1 MNSNS
6 KRNSSESGGAPSVL
20 AAAAVGS
27 GDAVVAEKLSRLA
40 AVLDELAAVDVSLVS
55 DDVLVEATVE
65 AERLALRTAGAVT
78 DRLIVEASDRDL
90 PHGLGFRDIRNFM
103 GQRLHIGDPAARYR
117 VIAATG
123 SFTTICGDRLPP
135 SCPTLAGYVVEGR
148 VAGAHVRAVLEVLEA
163 IPGEVSAE
171 TKAAA
176 EAQMAGYAVQFTPAE
191 ITNLGSRLLAH
202 LDPDGTLTNPKDRK
216 RRRRLWVN
224 RQNAQ
229 LMSRLTADLDP
240 IARARLDA
248 VLDSWA
254 KPGMNNPDDPDS
266 PVGPITTAN
275 AEQVAAALRDQRSP
289 AQRNH
294 DAFSALLGQV
304 LESGML
310 GNTHRGLPIQVI
322 VTTSLHELEAQA
334 GIAQTTSGTLLP
346 IGDVIEMA
354 ASAGAS
360 QYLAVFGEH
369 TSIPLY
375 LGRSKRIA
383 TLGQRLASF
392 ASAGGKMCSAPGC
405 NQPASRVQMHHA
417 AKDWADGGL
426 TDIDQLVPACDVHNR
441 RVGPKPGQ
449 FTTRMITE
457 GPDTGRVAWRLNAK
471 PGMPANPE
479 RINRVADVKADF
491 HDYLTAEHTSTEA
504 AAAARAAGDAIADIA
519 AAENVPDA
527 AGTGFVAE
535 AAGAEFASDTADTEI
550 GARPPGTADAEIVA
564 DAVGAWMAS
573 PPSIQEPPPA
583 SRQTTR
589 HTVTGVELA
598 LADAMPTGDTLRLSS
613 RVDIQW
619 NLADPPDPEPP
630 TGPDAPTGPAPP
642 GLDRLGG
649 PNRLSGVD
657 PPGDVD
663 PPLADAA

>member
-6 KRNSSESGGAPSVL
+6 NGVGAGGAPSAL
-20 AAAAVGS
+20 ATAAVGS
-27 GDAVVAEKLSRLA
+27 ADAVVAEKLSRLA

-55 DDVLVEATVE
+55 DAALVEATVE

-90 PHGLGFRDIRNFM
+90 PRALGFRDVRNFM
-103 GQRLHIGDPAARYR
+103 GHGLHIGDPAARHR

-163 IPGEVSAE
+163 IPSEVSAE

-202 LDPDGTLTNPKDRK
+202 LDPDGTLTTAKDRK

-240 IARARLDA
+240 IARARLDT

-254 KPGMNNPDDPDS
+254 KPGMNNPDDPES

-275 AEQVAAALRDQRSP
+275 AEQVAAAALRDERSP

-294 DAFSALLGQV
+294 DAFSALLQQV

-346 IGDVIEMA
+346 IQDVIEMA

-369 TSIPLY
+369 TSVPLY

-383 TLGQRLASF
+383 SLGQRLASF
-392 ASAGGKMCSAPGC
+392 ASPGGKMCSAPGC

-441 RVGPKPGQ
+441 RVGSKPGQ

-457 GPDTGRVAWRLNAK
+457 GPDTGRVSWRLNAK
-471 PGMPANPE
+471 PGMPENPE
-479 RINRVADVKADF
+479 RINRIADVKADF
-491 HDYLTAEHTSTEA
+491 HDYLTAEHSSNQA
-504 AAAARAAGDAIADIA
+504 ATAARAT
-519 AAENVPDA
+519 
-527 AGTGFVAE
+527 GTGTDATV
-535 AAGAEFASDTADTEI
+535 TEI
-550 GARPPGTADAEIVA
+550 GARGPGTADAEIVA
-564 DAVGAWMAS
+564 DAVGAWMES
-573 PPSIQEPPPA
+573 PPSMPGAPSVNE
-583 SRQTTR
+583 QTL
-589 HTVTGVELA
+589 TGIERA
-598 LADAMPTGDTLRLSS
+598 LVGRMPVGDTPPLSR
-613 RVDIQW
+613 RVDIRW
-619 NLADPPDPEPP
+619 NLPRPLELDPEPP
-630 TGPDAPTGPAPP
+630 TDPEAPTGPAPP
-642 GLDRLGG
+642 DG
-649 PNRLSGVD
+649 PNRF
-657 PPGDVD
+657 GDVD
-663 PPLADAA
+663 PPGGVDPPLSDAA

>member
-6 KRNSSESGGAPSVL
+6 KPSDSGSGGAPSALGSSAL
-20 AAAAVGS
+20 ATAAVGS
-27 GDAVVAEKLSRLA
+27 ADAVVAEKLSRLA
-40 AVLDELAAVDVSLVS
+40 AVLDELATVDVSLVS

-346 IGDVIEMA
+346 IQDVIEMA

-369 TSIPLY
+369 TSVPLY

-392 ASAGGKMCSAPGC
+392 ASPGGKMCSAPGC

-441 RVGPKPGQ
+441 RVGKKPGQ
-449 FTTRMITE
+449 FTTRMITD

-471 PGMPANPE
+471 PGMPENPE
-479 RINRVADVKADF
+479 RINRIADVKADF
-491 HDYLTAEHTSTEA
+491 HDYLTAEHTSNEA
-504 AAAARAAGDAIADIA
+504 AAAARAAG
-519 AAENVPDA
+519 
-527 AGTGFVAE
+527 TGATV
-535 AAGAEFASDTADTEI
+535 TEI
-550 GARPPGTADAEIVA
+550 GARASGTADAEIVA
-564 DAVGAWMAS
+564 DTVGAWMMS
-573 PPSIQEPPPA
+573 PPSVPDPPSGQA
-583 SRQTTR
+583 AGQAL
-589 HTVTGVELA
+589 TGVELA
-598 LADAMPTGDTLRLSS
+598 LVGAIPLSDTVRLSS

-619 NLADPPDPEPP
+619 NLADPPDPDPP
-630 TGPDAPTGPAPP
+630 TDPDAPTGPAPP
-642 GLDRLGG
+642 ASPWWL
-649 PNRLSGVD
+649 
-657 PPGDVD
+657 GDVD
-663 PPLADAA
+663 PPGGVDPPLSDAA

>member
-1 MNSNS
+1 M
-6 KRNSSESGGAPSVL
+6 AT
-20 AAAAVGS
+20 AAVGS
-27 GDAVVAEKLSRLA
+27 ADAVVAEKLSRLA
-40 AVLDELAAVDVSLVS
+40 GVLDELAAVDVSLVS
-55 DDVLVEATVE
+55 DAALVEATAE

-90 PHGLGFRDIRNFM
+90 PRALGFRDIRNFM
-103 GQRLHIGDPAARYR
+103 GHGLHIGDPAARHR

-176 EAQMAGYAVQFTPAE
+176 EAQMASYAVQFTPAE

-202 LDPDGTLTNPKDRK
+202 LDPDGTLTTAKDRK

-240 IARARLDA
+240 TARARLDT
-248 VLDSWA
+248 VLDAWA
-254 KPGMNNPDDPDS
+254 KPGMNNPDDPES

-275 AEQVAAALRDQRSP
+275 ADQVAAAALRDERSP

-322 VTTSLHELEAQA
+322 VTTSLQELEEQA

-346 IGDVIEMA
+346 IHDVIEMA
-354 ASAGAS
+354 AASGAS
-360 QYLAVFGEH
+360 QYLAVFGDH

-383 TLGQRLASF
+383 SLGQRLASF
-392 ASAGGKMCSAPGC
+392 ASPGGKMCSAPGC

-449 FTTRMITE
+449 FTTRMITD
-457 GPDTGRVAWRLNAK
+457 GPYAGRVAWRLNAK
-471 PGMPANPE
+471 PGMPENPE
-479 RINRVADVKADF
+479 RINRIADVKADF
-491 HDYLTAEHTSTEA
+491 RDYLAAEHASNQA
-504 AAAARAAGDAIADIA
+504 AAAARATGSGTDAK
-519 AAENVPDA
+519 V
-527 AGTGFVAE
+527 
-535 AAGAEFASDTADTEI
+535 TEI
-550 GARPPGTADAEIVA
+550 GARASSRVGAENVTDTASGRMVVA
-564 DAVGAWMAS
+564 DAVGAWMVS
-573 PPSIQEPPPA
+573 PSSVPDPPS
-583 SRQTTR
+583 RQVACQTL
-589 HTVTGVELA
+589 TGVELA
-598 LADAMPTGDTLRLSS
+598 LADGMPSADTRPLGR
-613 RVDIQW
+613 RVDIRW
-619 NLADPPDPEPP
+619 NLPRPLELDPEPP
-630 TGPDAPTGPAPP
+630 TDPEAPTGPAPP
-642 GLDRLGG
+642 DG
-649 PNRLSGVD
+649 PNRLGGVD
-657 PPGDVD
+657 PPDSLG

>member
-6 KRNSSESGGAPSVL
+6 KRSNSGTSGAPSALVS
-20 AAAAVGS
+20 AAVGS
-27 GDAVVAEKLSRLA
+27 ADAVVAEKLSRLA
-40 AVLDELAAVDVSLVS
+40 AVLDELATVDVSLVS

-65 AERLALRTAGAVT
+65 AERLALRTSGAVT

-163 IPGEVSAE
+163 IPADISAE

-176 EAQMAGYAVQFTPAE
+176 EAQIAGYAVQFTPAE

-240 IARARLDA
+240 IARARLDT
-248 VLDSWA
+248 VLDAWA

-275 AEQVAAALRDQRSP
+275 AEQVAAAALRDQRSP

-310 GNTHRGLPIQVI
+310 GHTHRGLPIQVI

-346 IGDVIEMA
+346 IQDVIEMA
-354 ASAGAS
+354 ATSGAS
-360 QYLAVFGEH
+360 QYVAVFGDH
-369 TSIPLY
+369 TSVPLY

-383 TLGQRLASF
+383 SLGQRFASF
-392 ASAGGKMCSAPGC
+392 ASCRFRGSVSLRGSPTCRFSPSCQCLIPTNLSESSARSLSRKEIDAQSLARLPLMDRSAGCTERTR
-405 NQPASRVQMHHA
+405 SR
-417 AKDWADGGL
+417 GL
-426 TDIDQLVPACDVHNR
+426 WSCPRCILR
-441 RVGPKPGQ
+441 RCGVS
-449 FTTRMITE
+449 
-457 GPDTGRVAWRLNAK
+457 TGHGLA
-471 PGMPANPE
+471 
-479 RINRVADVKADF
+479 
-491 HDYLTAEHTSTEA
+491 
-504 AAAARAAGDAIADIA
+504 ADIRGGRCDRLA
-519 AAENVPDA
+519 PTAWSLGTHR
-527 AGTGFVAE
+527 AGT
-535 AAGAEFASDTADTEI
+535 
-550 GARPPGTADAEIVA
+550 R
-564 DAVGAWMAS
+564 
-573 PPSIQEPPPA
+573 
-583 SRQTTR
+583 RR
-589 HTVTGVELA
+589 
-598 LADAMPTGDTLRLSS
+598 
-613 RVDIQW
+613 
-619 NLADPPDPEPP
+619 
-630 TGPDAPTGPAPP
+630 
-642 GLDRLGG
+642 
-649 PNRLSGVD
+649 
-657 PPGDVD
+657 
-663 PPLADAA
+663 

>member
-1 MNSNS
+1 M
-6 KRNSSESGGAPSVL
+6 
-20 AAAAVGS
+20 
-27 GDAVVAEKLSRLA
+27 VAEKLSRLA
-40 AVLDELAAVDVSLVS
+40 AVLDELATVDVSLVS

-123 SFTTICGDRLPP
+123 TFTTICGDRLPP
-135 SCPTLAGYVVEGR
+135 ACPTLAGYVVEGR

-240 IARARLDA
+240 IARARLDT

-346 IGDVIEMA
+346 IQDVIEMA

-360 QYLAVFGEH
+360 QYLAVFGDH

-383 TLGQRLASF
+383 SLGQRLASF
-392 ASAGGKMCSAPGC
+392 ASPGGKMCSAPGC

-426 TDIDQLVPACDVHNR
+426 TDIDQSVPACDVHNR

-471 PGMPANPE
+471 PGMPENPE
-479 RINRVADVKADF
+479 RINRIADVKADF
-491 HDYLTAEHTSTEA
+491 HDYLTAEHTNNEA
-504 AAAARAAGDAIADIA
+504 AAAARAAG
-519 AAENVPDA
+519 V
-527 AGTGFVAE
+527 
-535 AAGAEFASDTADTEI
+535 GATVTEIGARASDTADTEV
-550 GARPPGTADAEIVA
+550 GARASGSADAEMVVA
-564 DAVGAWMAS
+564 DAVGAWMMS
-573 PPSIQEPPPA
+573 PPSTPGAPSVNEP
-583 SRQTTR
+583 TL
-589 HTVTGVELA
+589 TGVELA
-598 LADAMPTGDTLRLSS
+598 LVGALPLSDTVRLSG

-619 NLADPPDPEPP
+619 NLTDPPDPEPP
-630 TGPDAPTGPAPP
+630 TDPDAPTGPAPP
-642 GLDRLGG
+642 ASPWWLG
-649 PNRLSGVD
+649 GVD

-663 PPLADAA
+663 PPLSDAA

>member
-6 KRNSSESGGAPSVL
+6 DSGNGRAPSAL
-20 AAAAVGS
+20 ATAAVGS
-27 GDAVVAEKLSRLA
+27 ADAVVAEKLSRLA
-40 AVLDELAAVDVSLVS
+40 AVLDELATVDVSLVS

-346 IGDVIEMA
+346 IQDVIEMA

-369 TSIPLY
+369 TSVPLY

-392 ASAGGKMCSAPGC
+392 ASPGGKMCSAPGC

-449 FTTRMITE
+449 FTTRMITD

-491 HDYLTAEHTSTEA
+491 HDYLAAEHISNEA
-504 AAAARAAGDAIADIA
+504 AATARAG
-519 AAENVPDA
+519 
-527 AGTGFVAE
+527 GTGT
-535 AAGAEFASDTADTEI
+535 GATVTEI
-550 GARPPGTADAEIVA
+550 GARAPGSTDAEIVA
-564 DAVGAWMAS
+564 DAVGAWMVS
-573 PPSIQEPPPA
+573 PSTPSAPRANE
-583 SRQTTR
+583 STL
-589 HTVTGVELA
+589 TGVELA
-598 LADAMPTGDTLRLSS
+598 LAGSMRLTGAPPLSA

-619 NLADPPDPEPP
+619 NLADPPEPEPP
-630 TGPDAPTGPAPP
+630 TDPDAPTGPAPP
-642 GLDRLGG
+642 ASPWWLGD
-649 PNRLSGVD
+649 VD
-657 PPGDVD
+657 PPGGVD

>member
-6 KRNSSESGGAPSVL
+6 KPSDGGTGGAPSALGSSAL
-20 AAAAVGS
+20 ASAALASAAVGS
-27 GDAVVAEKLSRLA
+27 ADAVVAEKLSRLA
-40 AVLDELAAVDVSLVS
+40 AVLDELATVDVSLVS

-123 SFTTICGDRLPP
+123 TFTTICGDRLPP
-135 SCPTLAGYVVEGR
+135 ACPTLAGYVVEGR

-240 IARARLDA
+240 IARARLDT

-346 IGDVIEMA
+346 IQDVIEMA

-360 QYLAVFGEH
+360 QYLAVFGDH

-383 TLGQRLASF
+383 SLGQRLASF
-392 ASAGGKMCSAPGC
+392 ASPGGKMCSAPGC

-471 PGMPANPE
+471 PGMPENPE
-479 RINRVADVKADF
+479 RINRIADVKADF
-491 HDYLTAEHTSTEA
+491 HDYLTAEHISNEA
-504 AAAARAAGDAIADIA
+504 AAAARAAG
-519 AAENVPDA
+519 V
-527 AGTGFVAE
+527 
-535 AAGAEFASDTADTEI
+535 GATVTEIGARASDTADTEV
-550 GARPPGTADAEIVA
+550 GARASGSADAEMVVA
-564 DAVGAWMAS
+564 DAVGAWMMS
-573 PPSIQEPPPA
+573 PPSTPGAPSVNEP
-583 SRQTTR
+583 TL
-589 HTVTGVELA
+589 TGVELA
-598 LADAMPTGDTLRLSS
+598 LVGALPLSDTVRLSG

-619 NLADPPDPEPP
+619 NLTDPPDPEPP
-630 TGPDAPTGPAPP
+630 TDPDAPTGPAPP
-642 GLDRLGG
+642 ASPWWLG
-649 PNRLSGVD
+649 GVD

-663 PPLADAA
+663 PPLSDAA

>member
-1 MNSNS
+1 MNSN
-6 KRNSSESGGAPSVL
+6 RNNSENGRAPSALGSSVL
-20 AAAAVGS
+20 VSAAVGS
-27 GDAVVAEKLSRLA
+27 ADAVVAEKLSRLA
-40 AVLDELAAVDVSLVS
+40 SVLDELAAVDVSLVS
-55 DDVLVEATVE
+55 DAALVEATVE

-90 PHGLGFRDIRNFM
+90 PRALGFRDVRNFM
-103 GQRLHIGDPAARYR
+103 GHGLHIGDPAARHR

-202 LDPDGTLTNPKDRK
+202 LDPDGTLTTSKDRK

-240 IARARLDA
+240 IARARLDT
-248 VLDSWA
+248 VLDAWA
-254 KPGMNNPDDPDS
+254 KPGMNNPDDPES
-266 PVGPITTAN
+266 PVGPITMAN
-275 AEQVAAALRDQRSP
+275 AEQVAAAALRDERSP

-294 DAFSALLGQV
+294 DAFSALLQQV

-322 VTTSLHELEAQA
+322 VTTSLHELEEQA

-346 IGDVIEMA
+346 IQDVINMA
-354 ASAGAS
+354 ASTGAS
-360 QYLAVFGEH
+360 QYLAVFSEH

-383 TLGQRLASF
+383 SLGQRLASF
-392 ASAGGKMCSAPGC
+392 ASPGGKMCSAPGC

-471 PGMPANPE
+471 PGMPENPE
-479 RINRVADVKADF
+479 RINRIADVKADF
-491 HDYLTAEHTSTEA
+491 HDYLTAEHASNQT
-504 AAAARAAGDAIADIA
+504 AAAARTTGTGTGTDATVIEIGARAFGRAG
-519 AAENVPDA
+519 AENVPD
-527 AGTGFVAE
+527 T
-535 AAGAEFASDTADTEI
+535 AS
-550 GARPPGTADAEIVA
+550 GQMVVA
-564 DAVGAWMAS
+564 DAVGAWMVS
-573 PPSIQEPPPA
+573 PSSVPDPPSRQVA
-583 SRQTTR
+583 RQTL
-589 HTVTGVELA
+589 TGVELA
-598 LADAMPTGDTLRLSS
+598 LADGMPSADTRPLSR
-613 RVDIQW
+613 RVDIRW
-619 NLADPPDPEPP
+619 NLTRPLELDPEPP
-630 TGPDAPTGPAPP
+630 TDPEAPTGPAPP
-642 GLDRLGG
+642 DGPDRLGG
-649 PNRLSGVD
+649 VD
-657 PPGDVD
+657 PPDSLG

>member
-1 MNSNS
+1 MNDNSN
-6 KRNSSESGGAPSVL
+6 RGTGGNGRAPSASGSSAL
-20 AAAAVGS
+20 ATAVVGS
-27 GDAVVAEKLSRLA
+27 ADAVVAEKLSRLA

-65 AERLALRTAGAVT
+65 AERLAVRTAGAVT

-135 SCPTLAGYVVEGR
+135 TCPTLAGYVADGR
-148 VAGAHVRAVLEVLEA
+148 VAGAHARAVLEVLNA
-163 IPGEVSAE
+163 IPGDIAAE
-171 TKAAA
+171 TRAAA
-176 EAQMAGYAVQFTPAE
+176 EAQMAGYAIEFTPAE
-191 ITNLGSRLLAH
+191 IANLGGRLLAH
-202 LDPDGTLTNPKDRK
+202 LDPDGTLTTPKDRK
-216 RRRRLWVN
+216 RRRRLWLN
-224 RQNAQ
+224 RQDAQ

-240 IARARLDA
+240 ITRARLDT

-254 KPGMNNPDDPDS
+254 KPGMNNPDDPES

-275 AEQVAAALRDQRSP
+275 AEQVAAAALRDQRSP

-294 DAFSALLGQV
+294 DAFSALLKQV

-322 VTTSLHELEAQA
+322 VTTSLRELEAQA
-334 GIAQTTSGTLLP
+334 GIAQTASGTLLP
-346 IGDVIEMA
+346 ISDVIEMA

-360 QYLAVFGEH
+360 PYLAVFGEH

-383 TLGQRLASF
+383 SLGQRLASF
-392 ASAGGKMCSAPGC
+392 ASPGGKMCSAPGC

-449 FTTRMITE
+449 FTTRMITD

-479 RINRVADVKADF
+479 RINRIADVTADF
-491 HDYLTAEHTSTEA
+491 HDYLAAEHVSNEAA
-504 AAAARAAGDAIADIA
+504 AAAARAS
-519 AAENVPDA
+519 
-527 AGTGFVAE
+527 GTGATV
-535 AAGAEFASDTADTEI
+535 TEI
-550 GARPPGTADAEIVA
+550 GARRWGTANTEVGARASGSADAEMVVA
-564 DAVGAWMAS
+564 DAVGAWMMS
-573 PPSIQEPPPA
+573 PPPVPNPP
-583 SRQTTR
+583 SGR
-589 HTVTGVELA
+589 VELA
-598 LADAMPTGDTLRLSS
+598 LVGAMPLSGGLPLS
-613 RVDIQW
+613 ARVDIRW
-619 NLADPPDPEPP
+619 RLADPPDPEPP
-630 TGPDAPTGPAPP
+630 SDPDAPTGPAPP
-642 GLDRLGG
+642 GG
-649 PNRLSGVD
+649 PNLLSGID
-657 PPGDVD
+657 PPGGVD

>member
-1 MNSNS
+1 MNS
-6 KRNSSESGGAPSVL
+6 KDLGSGGAPSAL

-27 GDAVVAEKLSRLA
+27 ADAVVAEKLSRLA

-55 DDVLVEATVE
+55 DAALVEATVE

-90 PHGLGFRDIRNFM
+90 PRALGFRDVRNFM
-103 GQRLHIGDPAARYR
+103 GHGLHIGDPAARHR
-117 VIAATG
+117 VIATTG

-135 SCPTLAGYVVEGR
+135 ACPTLAGYVAEGR

-163 IPGEVSAE
+163 IPSEVSAE

-202 LDPDGTLTNPKDRK
+202 LDPDGTLTTAKDRK

-240 IARARLDA
+240 IARARLDT
-248 VLDSWA
+248 VLDAWA

-275 AEQVAAALRDQRSP
+275 AEQVAAAALRDERSP

-294 DAFSALLGQV
+294 DAFSALLQQV

-322 VTTSLHELEAQA
+322 VTTSLQELEEQA

-346 IGDVIEMA
+346 ISDVINMA
-354 ASAGAS
+354 ASTGAS
-360 QYLAVFGEH
+360 QYLAVFGDH

-383 TLGQRLASF
+383 SLGQRLASF
-392 ASAGGKMCSAPGC
+392 ASPGGKMCSAPGC

-457 GPDTGRVAWRLNAK
+457 GPDAGRVAWRLNAK
-471 PGMPANPE
+471 PGMPENPE
-479 RINRVADVKADF
+479 RINRIADVTADF
-491 HDYLTAEHTSTEA
+491 RDYLAAEHASNQA
-504 AAAARAAGDAIADIA
+504 AAAARATGSGTDAT
-519 AAENVPDA
+519 V
-527 AGTGFVAE
+527 
-535 AAGAEFASDTADTEI
+535 SEI
-550 GARPPGTADAEIVA
+550 GARASGRAGAENVTDTASGQMVVA
-564 DAVGAWMAS
+564 DAVGAWMVS
-573 PPSIQEPPPA
+573 PSSVPDSP
-583 SRQTTR
+583 SRQVACQTL
-589 HTVTGVELA
+589 TGVELA
-598 LADAMPTGDTLRLSS
+598 LADGMPSADTRRLGR
-613 RVDIQW
+613 RVDIRW
-619 NLADPPDPEPP
+619 NLPRPLELDPDPGPP
-630 TGPDAPTGPAPP
+630 TDPNPSTGPAPP
-642 GLDRLGG
+642 ASPLA
-649 PNRLSGVD
+649 PHGVD
-657 PPGDVD
+657 PPDSLG

>member
-6 KRNSSESGGAPSVL
+6 NRNNSENGRAPSALGSSVL
-20 AAAAVGS
+20 ASAAVGS
-27 GDAVVAEKLSRLA
+27 ADAVVAEKLSRLA

-55 DDVLVEATVE
+55 DAALVEATVE

-90 PHGLGFRDIRNFM
+90 PRALGFRDVRNFM
-103 GQRLHIGDPAARYR
+103 GHGLHIGDPAARHR

-202 LDPDGTLTNPKDRK
+202 LDPDGTLTTSKDRK

-240 IARARLDA
+240 IARARLDT
-248 VLDSWA
+248 VLDAWA
-254 KPGMNNPDDPDS
+254 KPGMNNPDDPES
-266 PVGPITTAN
+266 PVGPITMAN
-275 AEQVAAALRDQRSP
+275 AEQVAAAALRDERSP

-322 VTTSLHELEAQA
+322 VTTSLQELEEQA

-354 ASAGAS
+354 ASTGAS

-369 TSIPLY
+369 TSVPLY

-383 TLGQRLASF
+383 SLGQRLASF
-392 ASAGGKMCSAPGC
+392 ASPGGKMCSAPGC

-441 RVGPKPGQ
+441 RVGTKPGQ

-471 PGMPANPE
+471 PGMPENPE
-479 RINRVADVKADF
+479 HINRIADVTADF
-491 HDYLTAEHTSTEA
+491 RDYLTAEHTSNQ
-504 AAAARAAGDAIADIA
+504 AAARTTGIGTDAT
-519 AAENVPDA
+519 V
-527 AGTGFVAE
+527 
-535 AAGAEFASDTADTEI
+535 TEI
-550 GARPPGTADAEIVA
+550 GVRGSGTPDAEIVA
-564 DAVGAWMAS
+564 DAVGAWMVS
-573 PPSIQEPPPA
+573 PSSVPDLP
-583 SRQTTR
+583 SRQVTCQTL
-589 HTVTGVELA
+589 TGVELA
-598 LADAMPTGDTLRLSS
+598 LLDGMPSADTRRLGR
-613 RVDIQW
+613 RVDIRW
-619 NLADPPDPEPP
+619 NLPRPLELDPDPPTDPNPS
-630 TGPDAPTGPAPP
+630 TGPAPP
-642 GLDRLGG
+642 AS
-649 PNRLSGVD
+649 PIAPHGVD
-657 PPGDVD
+657 PPDSLG

>member
-1 MNSNS
+1 M
-6 KRNSSESGGAPSVL
+6 L
-20 AAAAVGS
+20 ASAAVGS
-27 GDAVVAEKLSRLA
+27 ADAVVAEKLSRLA

-55 DDVLVEATVE
+55 DAALVEATVE

-90 PHGLGFRDIRNFM
+90 PRALGFRDVRNFM
-103 GQRLHIGDPAARYR
+103 GHGLHIGDPAARHR
-117 VIAATG
+117 VIGATG

-148 VAGAHVRAVLEVLEA
+148 VAGSHVRAVLEVLEA
-163 IPGEVSAE
+163 IPSEVSAE

-202 LDPDGTLTNPKDRK
+202 LDPDGTLTTAKDRK

-240 IARARLDA
+240 IARARLDT
-248 VLDSWA
+248 VLDAWA
-254 KPGMNNPDDPDS
+254 KPGMNNPDDPES
-266 PVGPITTAN
+266 PVGPITMAN
-275 AEQVAAALRDQRSP
+275 AEQVAAAALRDQRSP

-322 VTTSLHELEAQA
+322 VTTSLHELEEQA

-346 IGDVIEMA
+346 ISDVINMA

-360 QYLAVFGEH
+360 QYLAVFGDH

-383 TLGQRLASF
+383 SLGQRLASF
-392 ASAGGKMCSAPGC
+392 ASPGGKMCSAPGC
-405 NQPASRVQMHHA
+405 TLPASRVQMHHA

-471 PGMPANPE
+471 PGMPENPE
-479 RINRVADVKADF
+479 RINRIADVKADF
-491 HDYLTAEHTSTEA
+491 HDCLTAEHSSNQA
-504 AAAARAAGDAIADIA
+504 AAAARATGTCTDAT
-519 AAENVPDA
+519 V
-527 AGTGFVAE
+527 
-535 AAGAEFASDTADTEI
+535 TEI
-550 GARPPGTADAEIVA
+550 GARGSGTPDAEIVA
-564 DAVGAWMAS
+564 GAVGAWMES
-573 PPSIQEPPPA
+573 PPLMPGAPSANEP
-583 SRQTTR
+583 TL
-589 HTVTGVELA
+589 TGIERA
-598 LADAMPTGDTLRLSS
+598 LVGRMSVGDTPPLSR
-613 RVDIQW
+613 RVDIRW

-630 TGPDAPTGPAPP
+630 TDPDAPTGPAPP
-642 GLDRLGG
+642 GD
-649 PNRLSGVD
+649 PNRFG
-657 PPGDVD
+657 GVD

>member
-1 MNSNS
+1 MG
-6 KRNSSESGGAPSVL
+6 SSAL
-20 AAAAVGS
+20 ASAALASAAVGS
-27 GDAVVAEKLSRLA
+27 ADAVVAEKLSRLA
-40 AVLDELAAVDVSLVS
+40 AVLDELATVDVSLVS

-123 SFTTICGDRLPP
+123 TFTTICGDRLPP
-135 SCPTLAGYVVEGR
+135 ACPTLAGYVVEGR

-240 IARARLDA
+240 IARARLDT

-346 IGDVIEMA
+346 IQDVIEMA

-360 QYLAVFGEH
+360 QYLAVFGDH

-383 TLGQRLASF
+383 SLGQRLASF
-392 ASAGGKMCSAPGC
+392 ASPGGKMCSAPGC

-471 PGMPANPE
+471 PGMPENPE
-479 RINRVADVKADF
+479 RINRIADVKADF
-491 HDYLTAEHTSTEA
+491 HDYLTAEHISNEA
-504 AAAARAAGDAIADIA
+504 AAAARAAG
-519 AAENVPDA
+519 V
-527 AGTGFVAE
+527 
-535 AAGAEFASDTADTEI
+535 GATVTEIGARASDTADTEV
-550 GARPPGTADAEIVA
+550 GARASGSADAEMVVA
-564 DAVGAWMAS
+564 DAVGAWMMS
-573 PPSIQEPPPA
+573 PPSTPGAPSVNEP
-583 SRQTTR
+583 TL
-589 HTVTGVELA
+589 TGVELA
-598 LADAMPTGDTLRLSS
+598 LVGALPLSDTVRLSG

-619 NLADPPDPEPP
+619 NLTDPPDPEPP
-630 TGPDAPTGPAPP
+630 TDPDAPTGPAPP
-642 GLDRLGG
+642 ASPWWLG
-649 PNRLSGVD
+649 GVD

-663 PPLADAA
+663 PPLSDAA

>member
-1 MNSNS
+1 M
-6 KRNSSESGGAPSVL
+6 
-20 AAAAVGS
+20 
-27 GDAVVAEKLSRLA
+27 AEKLSRLA

-55 DDVLVEATVE
+55 DAALVEATVE

-90 PHGLGFRDIRNFM
+90 PRALGFRDVRNFM
-103 GQRLHIGDPAARYR
+103 GHGLHIGDPAARHR

-123 SFTTICGDRLPP
+123 SFTTISGDRLPP

-202 LDPDGTLTNPKDRK
+202 LDPDGTLTTSKDRK

-240 IARARLDA
+240 IARARLDT
-248 VLDSWA
+248 VLDAWA
-254 KPGMNNPDDPDS
+254 KPGMNNPDDPES
-266 PVGPITTAN
+266 PVGPITMAN
-275 AEQVAAALRDQRSP
+275 AEQVAAAALRDERSP

-322 VTTSLHELEAQA
+322 VTTSLQELEEQA

-354 ASAGAS
+354 ASTGAS

-369 TSIPLY
+369 TSVPLY

-383 TLGQRLASF
+383 SLGQRLASF
-392 ASAGGKMCSAPGC
+392 ASPGGKMCSAPGC

-441 RVGPKPGQ
+441 RVGTKPGQ

-471 PGMPANPE
+471 PGMPENPE
-479 RINRVADVKADF
+479 HINRIADVTADF
-491 HDYLTAEHTSTEA
+491 RDYLTAEHTSNQ
-504 AAAARAAGDAIADIA
+504 AAARTTGIGTDAT
-519 AAENVPDA
+519 V
-527 AGTGFVAE
+527 
-535 AAGAEFASDTADTEI
+535 TEI
-550 GARPPGTADAEIVA
+550 GVRGSGTPDAEIVA
-564 DAVGAWMAS
+564 DAVGAWMVS
-573 PPSIQEPPPA
+573 PSSVPDLP
-583 SRQTTR
+583 SRQVTCQTL
-589 HTVTGVELA
+589 TGVELA
-598 LADAMPTGDTLRLSS
+598 LLDGMPSADTRRLGR
-613 RVDIQW
+613 RVDIRW
-619 NLADPPDPEPP
+619 NLPRPLELDPDPPTDPNPS
-630 TGPDAPTGPAPP
+630 TGPAPP
-642 GLDRLGG
+642 AS
-649 PNRLSGVD
+649 PIAPHGVD
-657 PPGDVD
+657 PPDSLG

>member
-1 MNSNS
+1 M
-6 KRNSSESGGAPSVL
+6 AL
-20 AAAAVGS
+20 ATAAVGS
-27 GDAVVAEKLSRLA
+27 ADAVVAEKLSRLA

-55 DDVLVEATVE
+55 DAALVEATVE

-90 PHGLGFRDIRNFM
+90 PRASGFRDIRNFI
-103 GQRLHIGDPAARYR
+103 GQGLHIGDPAARHR

-135 SCPTLAGYVVEGR
+135 ACPTLAGYVAEGR

-202 LDPDGTLTNPKDRK
+202 LDPDGTLTTSKDRK

-240 IARARLDA
+240 IARARLDT
-248 VLDSWA
+248 VLDAWA
-254 KPGMNNPDDPDS
+254 KPGMNNPDDPES
-266 PVGPITTAN
+266 PVGPITMAN
-275 AEQVAAALRDQRSP
+275 AEQVAAAALRDERSP

-294 DAFSALLGQV
+294 DAFSALLQQV

-322 VTTSLHELEAQA
+322 VTTSLQELEEQA

-346 IGDVIEMA
+346 ISDVIEMA
-354 ASAGAS
+354 ASTGAS

-383 TLGQRLASF
+383 SLGQRLASF

-441 RVGPKPGQ
+441 RVGTKPGQ

-471 PGMPANPE
+471 PGMPENPE
-479 RINRVADVKADF
+479 
-491 HDYLTAEHTSTEA
+491 
-504 AAAARAAGDAIADIA
+504 
-519 AAENVPDA
+519 
-527 AGTGFVAE
+527 
-535 AAGAEFASDTADTEI
+535 
-550 GARPPGTADAEIVA
+550 
-564 DAVGAWMAS
+564 
-573 PPSIQEPPPA
+573 
-583 SRQTTR
+583 
-589 HTVTGVELA
+589 
-598 LADAMPTGDTLRLSS
+598 
-613 RVDIQW
+613 
-619 NLADPPDPEPP
+619 
-630 TGPDAPTGPAPP
+630 
-642 GLDRLGG
+642 
-649 PNRLSGVD
+649 
-657 PPGDVD
+657 
-663 PPLADAA
+663 

>member
-1 MNSNS
+1 
-6 KRNSSESGGAPSVL
+6 
-20 AAAAVGS
+20 
-27 GDAVVAEKLSRLA
+27 
-40 AVLDELAAVDVSLVS
+40 
-55 DDVLVEATVE
+55 
-65 AERLALRTAGAVT
+65 
-78 DRLIVEASDRDL
+78 
-90 PHGLGFRDIRNFM
+90 
-103 GQRLHIGDPAARYR
+103 
-117 VIAATG
+117 
-123 SFTTICGDRLPP
+123 
-135 SCPTLAGYVVEGR
+135 
-148 VAGAHVRAVLEVLEA
+148 
-163 IPGEVSAE
+163 
-171 TKAAA
+171 
-176 EAQMAGYAVQFTPAE
+176 
-191 ITNLGSRLLAH
+191 
-202 LDPDGTLTNPKDRK
+202 
-216 RRRRLWVN
+216 
-224 RQNAQ
+224 QNAQ

-240 IARARLDA
+240 IARARLDT

-369 TSIPLY
+369 TSVPLY

-392 ASAGGKMCSAPGC
+392 ASPGGKMCSAPGC

-441 RVGPKPGQ
+441 RVGKKPGQ

-471 PGMPANPE
+471 PGMPENPE
-479 RINRVADVKADF
+479 RINRIADVKADF
-491 HDYLTAEHTSTEA
+491 HDYLTAEHTSNEA
-504 AAAARAAGDAIADIA
+504 AAAARAAG
-519 AAENVPDA
+519 
-527 AGTGFVAE
+527 TGATV
-535 AAGAEFASDTADTEI
+535 TEI
-550 GARPPGTADAEIVA
+550 GARASGTADAEIVA
-564 DAVGAWMAS
+564 DTVGAWMMS
-573 PPSIQEPPPA
+573 PPSVPDPPSGQA
-583 SRQTTR
+583 AGQAL
-589 HTVTGVELA
+589 TGVELA
-598 LADAMPTGDTLRLSS
+598 LVGAIPLSDTVRLSS

-619 NLADPPDPEPP
+619 NLADPPDPDPP
-630 TGPDAPTGPAPP
+630 TDPDAPTGPAPP
-642 GLDRLGG
+642 ASPWWLGD
-649 PNRLSGVD
+649 VD
-657 PPGDVD
+657 PPGGVD

>member
-1 MNSNS
+1 MNS
-6 KRNSSESGGAPSVL
+6 KRNSSDGGNGRAPSAL
-20 AAAAVGS
+20 ATAAVGS
-27 GDAVVAEKLSRLA
+27 ADAVVADKLSRLA
-40 AVLDELAAVDVSLVS
+40 AVLDELATVDVSLVS

-90 PHGLGFRDIRNFM
+90 PHSLGFRDIRNFM

-123 SFTTICGDRLPP
+123 SFATICGDRLPP

-240 IARARLDA
+240 IARARLDT

-275 AEQVAAALRDQRSP
+275 AEQVAAAALRDQRSP

-334 GIAQTTSGTLLP
+334 G
-346 IGDVIEMA
+346 
-354 ASAGAS
+354 
-360 QYLAVFGEH
+360 
-369 TSIPLY
+369 
-375 LGRSKRIA
+375 
-383 TLGQRLASF
+383 
-392 ASAGGKMCSAPGC
+392 
-405 NQPASRVQMHHA
+405 
-417 AKDWADGGL
+417 
-426 TDIDQLVPACDVHNR
+426 
-441 RVGPKPGQ
+441 
-449 FTTRMITE
+449 
-457 GPDTGRVAWRLNAK
+457 
-471 PGMPANPE
+471 
-479 RINRVADVKADF
+479 
-491 HDYLTAEHTSTEA
+491 
-504 AAAARAAGDAIADIA
+504 
-519 AAENVPDA
+519 
-527 AGTGFVAE
+527 
-535 AAGAEFASDTADTEI
+535 
-550 GARPPGTADAEIVA
+550 
-564 DAVGAWMAS
+564 
-573 PPSIQEPPPA
+573 
-583 SRQTTR
+583 
-589 HTVTGVELA
+589 
-598 LADAMPTGDTLRLSS
+598 
-613 RVDIQW
+613 
-619 NLADPPDPEPP
+619 
-630 TGPDAPTGPAPP
+630 
-642 GLDRLGG
+642 
-649 PNRLSGVD
+649 
-657 PPGDVD
+657 
-663 PPLADAA
+663 

>member
-1 MNSNS
+1 M
-6 KRNSSESGGAPSVL
+6 
-20 AAAAVGS
+20 
-27 GDAVVAEKLSRLA
+27 AEKLSRLA

-55 DDVLVEATVE
+55 DAALVEATVE

-90 PHGLGFRDIRNFM
+90 PRELGFRDIRNFM
-103 GQRLHIGDPAARYR
+103 GQGLHIGDPAARYR

-135 SCPTLAGYVVEGR
+135 ACPTLAGYVAEGR

-202 LDPDGTLTNPKDRK
+202 LDPDGTLTTAKDRK

-240 IARARLDA
+240 IARARLDT
-248 VLDSWA
+248 VLDAWA
-254 KPGMNNPDDPDS
+254 KPGMNNPDDPES

-275 AEQVAAALRDQRSP
+275 AEQVAAAALRDERSP

-322 VTTSLHELEAQA
+322 VTTSLQELEAQA

-346 IGDVIEMA
+346 IHDVIEMA
-354 ASAGAS
+354 AASGAS
-360 QYLAVFGEH
+360 PYLAVFGDH

-383 TLGQRLASF
+383 SLGQRLASF

-441 RVGPKPGQ
+441 RVGTKPGQ

-457 GPDTGRVAWRLNAK
+457 GPDTGRVAWRLNSK
-471 PGMPANPE
+471 PGMPENPE
-479 RINRVADVKADF
+479 RINRIADVKADF
-491 HDYLTAEHTSTEA
+491 HDYLAAEHTNNQA
-504 AAAARAAGDAIADIA
+504 AAAARAAG
-519 AAENVPDA
+519 
-527 AGTGFVAE
+527 T
-535 AAGAEFASDTADTEI
+535 DTDTDTDTTVTEI
-550 GARPPGTADAEIVA
+550 GARASGRVGAENVTDTASGQMVVA
-564 DAVGAWMAS
+564 DAVGAWMVS
-573 PPSIQEPPPA
+573 PTSMPDPP
-583 SRQTTR
+583 RGR
-589 HTVTGVELA
+589 VELA
-598 LADAMPTGDTLRLSS
+598 LVGAMPSGDTVRLSR
-613 RVDIQW
+613 RVDIRW
-619 NLADPPDPEPP
+619 NLPRPLELDPEPP
-630 TGPDAPTGPAPP
+630 TDPDVPTGPAPP
-642 GLDRLGG
+642 AG
-649 PNRLSGVD
+649 PIAPHGVD
-657 PPGDVD
+657 PPDSLG

>member
-1 MNSNS
+1 M
-6 KRNSSESGGAPSVL
+6 
-20 AAAAVGS
+20 
-27 GDAVVAEKLSRLA
+27 
-40 AVLDELAAVDVSLVS
+40 
-55 DDVLVEATVE
+55 
-65 AERLALRTAGAVT
+65 
-78 DRLIVEASDRDL
+78 
-90 PHGLGFRDIRNFM
+90 
-103 GQRLHIGDPAARYR
+103 
-117 VIAATG
+117 
-123 SFTTICGDRLPP
+123 
-135 SCPTLAGYVVEGR
+135 
-148 VAGAHVRAVLEVLEA
+148 
-163 IPGEVSAE
+163 
-171 TKAAA
+171 
-176 EAQMAGYAVQFTPAE
+176 
-191 ITNLGSRLLAH
+191 
-202 LDPDGTLTNPKDRK
+202 
-216 RRRRLWVN
+216 N

-346 IGDVIEMA
+346 IQDVIEMA

-369 TSIPLY
+369 TSVPLY

-392 ASAGGKMCSAPGC
+392 ASPGGKMCSAPGC

-449 FTTRMITE
+449 FTTRMITD

-491 HDYLTAEHTSTEA
+491 HDYLAAEHISNEA
-504 AAAARAAGDAIADIA
+504 AATARAG
-519 AAENVPDA
+519 
-527 AGTGFVAE
+527 GTGT
-535 AAGAEFASDTADTEI
+535 GATVTEI
-550 GARPPGTADAEIVA
+550 GARAPGSTDAEIVA
-564 DAVGAWMAS
+564 DAVGAWMVS
-573 PPSIQEPPPA
+573 PSTPSAPRANE
-583 SRQTTR
+583 STL
-589 HTVTGVELA
+589 TGVELA
-598 LADAMPTGDTLRLSS
+598 LAGSMRLTGAPPLSA

-619 NLADPPDPEPP
+619 NLADPPEPEPP
-630 TGPDAPTGPAPP
+630 TDPDAPTGPAPP
-642 GLDRLGG
+642 ASPWWLGD
-649 PNRLSGVD
+649 VD
-657 PPGDVD
+657 PPGGVD